1 MYPCY
6 FCYTIVFWSFACCRT
21 CSLVTT
27 TSLFKTQSYFTLH
40 ILTHTMCAC
49 VLSRVRLSATL
60 WAIACDPMGYS
71 LSGSSNHGF
80 LQERILEWAAI
91 FPPPG
96 DLPNSGIDPVSPAW
110 ALRFFSTER
119 DLILFHTLHSYS
131 HYASTKTKPLWFF
144 KHIF

>member
-6 FCYTIVFWSFACCRT
+6 FCYTTVFWSFACCRT

-27 TSLFKTQSYFTLH
+27 TSLFKTQSYFTLY
-40 ILTHTMCAC
+40 ILTHTMCVC
-49 VLSRVRLSATL
+49 VLSHVRLSVTL
-60 WAIACDPMGYS
+60 WAIACQAPLIMGFS
-71 LSGSSNHGF
+71 RK
-80 LQERILEWAAI
+80 RILEWAAI

-110 ALRFFSTER
+110 ALRFFSTEQ